1 MDPSTSHHDFPAYLA
16 LSRSFTSSRPPMSS
30 RSQRPRCCTGPINH
44 ALRGSGLAWVPALA
58 CALAAVPSV
67 RTRAAE
73 SIGPTVLQPVAEPKP
88 AGEEP
93 AACGDI
99 SMSAMAVGN
108 ANFRGLLTHD
118 RNWSRYGGVSIPLS
132 CDIGCGDIGEVRA
145 ARWSDTQQAYARAC
159 ISTGTDTASSTSAP
173 LPVGGQCNMSTG
185 QLLDGQGN
193 PTATDHVVRM
203 VRWKPERGFPGRE
216 VQARLSVDVTC
227 WSRVAADIQQRNLTP
242 EDVTAPEGPCLR
254 QSANATFQA
263 IADCNVRFEA
273 AHWPIDTAQL
283 PDHCRQELVG
293 SLSTQRAAGS
303 TTWSTG
309 VAVGTESSVSS
320 SGAVTTPLN
329 FGGDGDAREQSAPL
343 KFSERI
349 CITLPSTRA
358 EYALR
363 ANRYVMAAASSSGA
377 RWVDSSARCTVNDL
391 GVTLL
396 GDCADCRPANDEG
409 GPGSIDPLGGGRP

>member
-1 MDPSTSHHDFPAYLA
+1 MDPSTSIQLGFEQV
-16 LSRSFTSSRPPMSS
+16 TSMVARRPS
-30 RSQRPRCCTGPINH
+30 CTAGRIAW
-44 ALRGSGLAWVPALA
+44 ALRGSGLASVPALA

-145 ARWSDTQQAYARAC
+145 ARWSETQQAYARAC

-216 VQARLSVDVTC
+216 VQARLEVDVTC

-242 EDVTAPEGPCLR
+242 QDVTEPEGPCLR

-263 IADCNVRFEA
+263 IADCNIRFEA
-273 AHWPIDTAQL
+273 AYWPIDTAQL

-343 KFSERI
+343 RLSERI

-363 ANRYVMAAASSSGA
+363 ANRYVMAAAGSSGA

-409 GPGSIDPLGGGRP
+409 GPGSIDPVGGGRP

>member
-1 MDPSTSHHDFPAYLA
+1 MDPSTSIQLGFGQV
-16 LSRSFTSSRPPMSS
+16 TSMVARRPS
-30 RSQRPRCCTGPINH
+30 CTAGRIAW
-44 ALRGSGLAWVPALA
+44 ALRGSGLASVPALA

-242 EDVTAPEGPCLR
+242 ADVTAPSPCLR

-263 IADCNVRFEA
+263 FADCNIQFEA
-273 AHWPIDTAQL
+273 TYWPIDREQL
-283 PDHCRQELVG
+283 PSHCRQELVG

-309 VAVGTESSVSS
+309 VAVGTQMSVSS
-320 SGAVTTPLN
+320 NGAVTTPLS
-329 FGGDGDAREQSAPL
+329 FGGDGDAQEASASL
-343 KFSERI
+343 KFDKRI
-349 CITLPSTRA
+349 CLSLPSTRA
-358 EYALR
+358 EYPLR

-377 RWVDSSARCTVNDL
+377 RWVDSSARCTVNILD
-391 GVTLL
+391 VTML

-409 GPGSIDPLGGGRP
+409 GPPSIDPVGGGHP

>member
-1 MDPSTSHHDFPAYLA
+1 MDPSTSIQLGFEQV
-16 LSRSFTSSRPPMSS
+16 TSMVARRPS
-30 RSQRPRCCTGPINH
+30 CTAGRTAW
-44 ALRGSGLAWVPALA
+44 ALRGSGLASVPALA

-118 RNWSRYGGVSIPLS
+118 RNWSRYGDVSIPLS

-216 VQARLSVDVTC
+216 VQARLEVDVTC

-242 EDVTAPEGPCLR
+242 QDVTEPEGPCLR

-273 AHWPIDTAQL
+273 AHWPIDTAQI

-377 RWVDSSARCTVNDL
+377 RWVDSSARCTVKDL

-409 GPGSIDPLGGGRP
+409 GPGSIDPVGGGRP

>member
-1 MDPSTSHHDFPAYLA
+1 MDPSTSIQLGFEQV
-16 LSRSFTSSRPPMSS
+16 TSMVARRPS
-30 RSQRPRCCTGPINH
+30 CTAGRIAW
-44 ALRGSGLAWVPALA
+44 ALRGSGLASVPALA

-216 VQARLSVDVTC
+216 VQARLKVDVTC

-242 EDVTAPEGPCLR
+242 QDVTEPEGPCLR

-263 IADCNVRFEA
+263 IADCNIRFEA
-273 AHWPIDTAQL
+273 TYWPIDTAQL

-409 GPGSIDPLGGGRP
+409 GPGSIDPVGGGRP

>member
-1 MDPSTSHHDFPAYLA
+1 MDPSTSHDDFPAHLA
-16 LSRSFTSSRPPMSS
+16 LSSSFMSSKPPMSS

-44 ALRGSGLAWVPALA
+44 ALRCSGLAWVPALA

-73 SIGPTVLQPVAEPKP
+73 SIGPTVLQPVAEPDP

-216 VQARLSVDVTC
+216 VQAMLSVDVTC

-242 EDVTAPEGPCLR
+242 EHVTEPEGPCLR

-263 IADCNVRFEA
+263 IADCNIRFEA

-343 KFSERI
+343 KFDERI
-349 CITLPSTRA
+349 CITLPSTCA

-396 GDCADCRPANDEG
+396 GDCTDCRPATGEG
-409 GPGSIDPLGGGRP
+409 GPPSIDPVGGGRP

>member
-1 MDPSTSHHDFPAYLA
+1 MDPSTSIQLGFGQV
-16 LSRSFTSSRPPMSS
+16 TSMVARRPS
-30 RSQRPRCCTGPINH
+30 CTAGRIAW
-44 ALRGSGLAWVPALA
+44 ALRGSGLASVPAVA
-58 CALAAVPSV
+58 CVLAAAPSI
-67 RTRAAE
+67 RTLASE
-73 SIGPTVLQPVAEPKP
+73 TTGPTVLQPVVEPAP

-93 AACGDI
+93 PACGDI
-99 SMSAMAVGN
+99 SMSAMAVGD
-108 ANFRGLLTHD
+108 ADFRGLLTHD
-118 RNWSRYGGVSIPLS
+118 RNWSRYGGASIPLS
-132 CDIGCGDIGEVRA
+132 CDLGCGDGGEVRA
-145 ARWSDTQQAYARAC
+145 ARWSDTRQAYARAC
-159 ISTGTDTASSTSAP
+159 ISTGIDTPSSTSAP
-173 LPVGGQCNMSTG
+173 LPIGGQCNISTG

-216 VQARLSVDVTC
+216 VQARLEVDVTC

-242 EDVTAPEGPCLR
+242 QDVTEPEGPCLR

-320 SGAVTTPLN
+320 SGA
-329 FGGDGDAREQSAPL
+329 
-343 KFSERI
+343 
-349 CITLPSTRA
+349 
-358 EYALR
+358 
-363 ANRYVMAAASSSGA
+363 

-409 GPGSIDPLGGGRP
+409 GPPSIDRVGGGHP